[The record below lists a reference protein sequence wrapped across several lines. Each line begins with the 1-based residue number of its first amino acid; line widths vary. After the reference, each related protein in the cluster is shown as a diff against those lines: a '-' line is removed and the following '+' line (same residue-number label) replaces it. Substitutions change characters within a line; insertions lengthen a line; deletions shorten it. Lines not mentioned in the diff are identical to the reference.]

1 MKPIWFDDGA
11 QNWSGK
17 NAVKG
22 DSFGKCQLRHKWVIA
37 LLSGFYSYKI
47 ICPNDYTIHLTMEQ
61 PHEVWPPRQ
70 LQRDSSNVRLIWQHH
85 KKSNITV
92 GSRFD
97 FFVRKEKDSEYSEFF
112 GHLSFW
118 RDLEADRHTM
128 IGPQAGR
135 HECVCVCV
143 CVCVCERERERESER
158 ERERGQVSAPEN
170 ENKQLR

>member
-97 FFVRKEKDSEYSEFF
+97 FFCEKRKRFWIF
-112 GHLSFW
+112 GIFRPPVVLKRLGGRQTHNDRSSGW
-118 RDLEADRHTM
+118 EAR
-128 IGPQAGR
+128 
-135 HECVCVCV
+135 VCVCV
-143 CVCVCERERERESER
+143 CVRVCMWEREREREREWER
-158 ERERGQVSAPEN
+158 ERED
-170 ENKQLR
+170 K